1 MEDGCRVTRTFVGL
15 NPTRGAA
22 SFDRLFRTCLSAI
35 AMPTYEFRCPAGHD
49 FEQFYSKISDSKSE
63 LPCPQCGAIATRRIS
78 GGAGLLFKGSG
89 FYITDY
95 GKDGKKADRAAAES
109 AKKSE
114 SGGDGKGAATESK
127 PASAESKPSTKEPA
141 APAKAEPSA
150 KPSGESKGSGGS
162 T

>member
-1 MEDGCRVTRTFVGL
+1 MRVGL
-15 NPTRGAA
+15 NHTRGAA
-22 SFDRLFRTCLSAI
+22 SFDRLFRTRLSVI

-78 GGAGLLFKGSG
+78 GGAGLRFKGSG
-89 FYITDY
+89 FYSTDY

-109 AKKSE
+109 AKKSD
-114 SGGDGKGAATESK
+114 GGEAKSTASESK
-127 PASAESKPSTKEPA
+127 PSSGESKSSTKEPA
-141 APAKAEPSA
+141 AAAKAEPSA